1 MNELC
6 DICKQREG
14 HKYLEKDY
22 IEMFTKSKK
31 RIWIWV
37 CRKCHAFLNDG
48 IVYLHV
54 PSALKHLKE
63 SHDITE
69 RTLELHVI
77 KDFIKES

>member
-1 MNELC
+1 MKL
-6 DICKQREG
+6 KQETLIA
-14 HKYLEKDY
+14 KCLLMQDC
-22 IEMFTKSKK
+22 
-31 RIWIWV
+31 IW
-37 CRKCHAFLNDG
+37 CHAFLNDS
-48 IVYLHV
+48 IAYLHA